1 MSSSD
6 LLNSKYISAKVH
18 VLPESKRC
26 SKRVAKPLGS
36 KTFTWDDSGT
46 IHLGRKRHTFGQF
59 ARIVLKEFCWFDK
72 CTGIPI
78 CGEKQRNKAL
88 FSWADPTPCPV
99 VSKPSGPPPPPKWM

>member
-18 VLPESKRC
+18 VLPESKKC
-26 SKRVAKPLGS
+26 NKRVAKPLGS
-36 KTFTWDDSGT
+36 KTYTWGS
-46 IHLGRKRHTFGQF
+46 KRHTFGLF
-59 ARIVLKEFCWFDK
+59 AKVSLQGFCWFDK

-88 FSWADPTPCPV
+88 TSWADPTPCPV
-99 VSKPSGPPPPPKWM
+99 VNKPSGPPPPPKWM